1 MESTFEKI
9 SESIPKNKPILVSG
23 EITLDRS
30 TITLDN
36 IEMVYLGTNVLDYSP
51 DTMVFKL
58 TDSSIKEIKDNWDKF
73 FVEFLDELGWI
84 ICWDNED
91 YEEPEYSTL
100 SWLELGSEVIYEV
113 HGIDNNMQGIV
124 KKGLDNHYSNP
135 SEHELVW
142 IIEATGNT
150 RKDLENNDYDIT
162 VNIEDVHQY
171 RKVENNG

>member
-30 TITLDN
+30 TLTLDN
-36 IEMVYLGTNVLDYSP
+36 MEMVYLGTNVLDYSP

-58 TDSSIKEIKDNWDKF
+58 TDSSIKEIKDNWNKF

-100 SWLELGSEVIYEV
+100 SWLEKEEVE
-113 HGIDNNMQGIV
+113 
-124 KKGLDNHYSNP
+124 
-135 SEHELVW
+135 
-142 IIEATGNT
+142 
-150 RKDLENNDYDIT
+150 
-162 VNIEDVHQY
+162 
-171 RKVENNG
+171 